1 MIEFPSQYKLKMTSD
16 TERVSD
22 KDIENNAKLT
32 LAQALICDS
41 LDDDLCES
49 LIAGIV
55 TRCRLKCDPDQPIRG
70 QYLAMVTNQSPANI
84 PSVTDI

>member
-1 MIEFPSQYKLKMTSD
+1 MIELPGKYMLKRTSD
-16 TERVSD
+16 TFERVSD

-55 TRCRLKCDPDQPIRG
+55 TRCRLE
-70 QYLAMVTNQSPANI
+70 
-84 PSVTDI
+84 